1 MSAAVVMALI
11 AGAAAA
17 LATWDLLGRLA
28 GSVGARAPALA
39 RGGAGLVDVLVRQ
52 GREGRDPGTAERRR
66 LLLAGAF
73 IAFLVGAAL
82 AGPLPGLAL
91 AAGGPWAV
99 SRVLRARRRRYRR
112 AVDAGVAQVSLA
124 LADAL
129 GGGHSLRGAV
139 AEAAGGVSGA
149 AGHELGRAAA
159 ELSAGATTEEA
170 LEGMRTRAGSPRLDT
185 LVAACLL
192 QQRAGG
198 DLGRLLRESARAMED
213 QARLEDEVRA
223 ATAQARFTGLIVILM
238 PLGGA
243 LLTELASP
251 GWFAGLWSSFLTAW
265 LVGLAIALQALA
277 AFLMRR
283 LGRVRA

>member
-91 AAGGPWAV
+91 AAGVEGDRTPL
-99 SRVLRARRRRYRR
+99 SRTPRMQLSPSRH
-112 AVDAGVAQVSLA
+112 QV
-124 LADAL
+124 
-129 GGGHSLRGAV
+129 GQSLRGMRDSSQHHSQATDQQNRPRH
-139 AEAAGGVSGA
+139 AGPS
-149 AGHELGRAAA
+149 
-159 ELSAGATTEEA
+159 
-170 LEGMRTRAGSPRLDT
+170 LE
-185 LVAACLL
+185 C
-192 QQRAGG
+192 
-198 DLGRLLRESARAMED
+198 
-213 QARLEDEVRA
+213 
-223 ATAQARFTGLIVILM
+223 
-238 PLGGA
+238 
-243 LLTELASP
+243 
-251 GWFAGLWSSFLTAW
+251 
-265 LVGLAIALQALA
+265 
-277 AFLMRR
+277 
-283 LGRVRA
+283 